1 MGEQTATLDHI
12 LVFPPDLRV
21 IGGGA
26 SFLED
31 TLYVHAVRWAT
42 VNGNDAGFPFAPDPT
57 KTPFCPQ
64 IQKRNWAKAK
74 PLVTAAVLAE
84 APLEG
89 HLPGLAALLEGDREG
104 EPRLPYADDLHEEVH
119 AA

>member
-21 IGGGA
+21 VGGGA
-26 SFLED
+26 SFMED
-31 TLYVHAVRWAT
+31 TRYDHVVRWAT
-42 VNGNDAGFPFAPDPT
+42 VNGNDAGFPFAPYPT
-57 KTPFCPQ
+57 KTPFRPQ

-74 PLVTAAVLAE
+74 PLVTAAMSAE

-89 HLPGLAALLEGDREG
+89 QLLGLAALLLEEDR
-104 EPRLPYADDLHEEVH
+104 
-119 AA
+119 